1 MNDQALLIESLSKPF
16 EPNQSM
22 KNALNMYEAYR
33 SITGKNNDK

>member
-16 EPNQSM
+16 EPNPSM
-22 KNALNMYEAYR
+22 KNALDVYEAYL